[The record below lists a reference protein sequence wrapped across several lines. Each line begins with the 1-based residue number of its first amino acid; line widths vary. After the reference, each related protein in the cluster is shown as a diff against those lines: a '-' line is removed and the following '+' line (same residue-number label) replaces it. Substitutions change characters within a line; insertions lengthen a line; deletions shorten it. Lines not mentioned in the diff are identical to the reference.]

1 MRLPLLFTFLCALC
15 VVAPAWASDD
25 PRDPWQG
32 MNRKVFAFND
42 AFDRH
47 LATPVAK
54 GYQAVTPV
62 VVDTAVTAFFR
73 NLGDVTNSVNF
84 ALQGDGAQS
93 LTSLQRVVGNTMVG
107 VGGLIDIASLA
118 GVPRRETD
126 FGVTLGK
133 WGAGSGPFLVLPF
146 WGASSPRDAA
156 GLGVDLVISPLPEPL
171 TVLEDDTWRLGL
183 QGLQLV
189 DRRADLL
196 QYEQALIG
204 DRYSFLRDLYL
215 QNRDYQINGKP
226 AEDPFLDEADDE

>member
-1 MRLPLLFTFLCALC
+1 MRLTGFFPLLLLC
-15 VVAPAWASDD
+15 VFAAPASATED

-47 LATPVAK
+47 LATPVAR

-62 VVDTAVTAFFR
+62 VVDTVITSFFR

-84 ALQGDGAQS
+84 ALQAEGVQS
-93 LTSLQRVVGNTMVG
+93 LTSLQRVIGNTMIG
-107 VGGLIDIASLA
+107 LGGLVDVASQA
-118 GVPRRETD
+118 GVPRRDTD
-126 FGVTLGK
+126 FGITLGK
-133 WGAGSGPFLVLPF
+133 WGVGSGPFLVLPF
-146 WGASSPRDAA
+146 WGPSSPRDAV
-156 GLGVDLVISPLPEPL
+156 GLGADLVISPLPEPL
-171 TVLEDDTWRLGL
+171 TVLEDDAWRLGL

-189 DRRADLL
+189 DRRADFL

-215 QNRDYQINGKP
+215 QNRDYEVNGKP
-226 AEDPFLDEADDE
+226 ANDPFLDEEGEE

>member
-62 VVDTAVTAFFR
+62 VFDTAVTAFFR
-73 NLGDVTNSVNF
+73 NLGDVTNGVNF

-215 QNRDYQINGKP
+215 QNRDYQINGIP